1 LEKQCLSVETIWVQP
16 EIREK
21 KPDEFSS
28 GFFIPTPDSLN
39 LPTYAFLGRIFKQLL
54 IVFFM

>member
-28 GFFIPTPDSLN
+28 GFFIPKPFALN
-39 LPTYAFLGRIFKQLL
+39 FLYRAFVGRIFKQQL
-54 IVFFM
+54 IVF